1 MTNTIDTATLIE
13 GLVDPDQNVRREA
26 AIALGG
32 VRTPQA
38 AGALVARL
46 GAEQDCF
53 VREALTWATVH
64 AGEVAVPGV
73 LDQLTSPD
81 ASARMQAAH
90 VLSKIADPAHAEHI
104 IPVVADADAQVA
116 VKAYR
121 AAANTRRAEVVP
133 ALISRL
139 ADGDLEQR
147 DALNSAFA
155 TLGEVA
161 LDDLV
166 TALGD
171 ARPAA
176 RAHAADALGHVG
188 SPTADAAVD
197 ALSGL
202 LGDADADVRLAAV
215 SALGELDR
223 QAAVDALTRAAA
235 SDDAVVAGVAKR
247 LLGR

>member
-1 MTNTIDTATLIE
+1 M
-13 GLVDPDQNVRREA
+13 
-26 AIALGG
+26 
-32 VRTPQA
+32 
-38 AGALVARL
+38 
-46 GAEQDCF
+46 
-53 VREALTWATVH
+53 
-64 AGEVAVPGV
+64 
-73 LDQLTSPD
+73 
-81 ASARMQAAH
+81 
-90 VLSKIADPAHAEHI
+90 
-104 IPVVADADAQVA
+104 
-116 VKAYR
+116 
-121 AAANTRRAEVVP
+121 P
-133 ALISRL
+133 ALIARL

-215 SALGELDR
+215 SALGVLDR